1 MKLVLP
7 CRNSDE
13 GEDYI
18 TKEYLAYKL
27 YEVITPYHFKTRML
41 HIDYA
46 DVKKRKDKIYE
57 LRGFLIEDISKEA
70 KRNDG
75 KRLKNKVHPLEQDAF
90 AAIQNDFFQFLIG
103 NTDFSSTNQH
113 NEKLIYLKGND
124 AIIPIPYNFDMSG
137 LVDASYAVVSQVQGE
152 VLDITSVRQRLYR
165 GVMRDPNIYE
175 EVRQHYLSKRKT
187 ALRLLMN

>member
-1 MKLVLP
+1 M
-7 CRNSDE
+7 
-13 GEDYI
+13 
-18 TKEYLAYKL
+18 
-27 YEVITPYHFKTRML
+27 
-41 HIDYA
+41 
-46 DVKKRKDKIYE
+46 
-57 LRGFLIEDISKEA
+57 
-70 KRNDG
+70 
-75 KRLKNKVHPLEQDAF
+75 EQDAF